1 MIHSSSAP
9 TSISRSPAASERL
22 SGGSP
27 NGRCFGCLAPPSPR
41 VNFFLDMFTGGE
53 VTFPAVM
60 VTVPLASVETIPR
73 EARAA
78 LLTGLRADCKRHG
91 ITQQAI
97 ADAARVTR
105 PFVVNLFAMRRW
117 SAEVVSV
124 ARRLVAEAEARLKV
138 SRGRKRAAN
147 GGEE

>member
-1 MIHSSSAP
+1 
-9 TSISRSPAASERL
+9 
-22 SGGSP
+22 
-27 NGRCFGCLAPPSPR
+27 
-41 VNFFLDMFTGGE
+41 
-53 VTFPAVM
+53 M
-60 VTVPLASVETIPR
+60 VTVPAAPVETIPR

-78 LLTGLRADCKRHG
+78 LLTNLRADCKRHG

-138 SRGRKRAAN
+138 ARRLKRDGA
-147 GGEE
+147 